1 MSRFSL
7 LAVSLL
13 IIVAIGSEIHY
24 KGGLNKMCVCVPSRA
39 GLIVK
44 SAVAK
49 TKAHSAKLFT
59 VRAAGVGQ

>member
-7 LAVSLL
+7 FAVSLL
-13 IIVAIGSEIHY
+13 IIVAIGSEINY
-24 KGGLNKMCVCVPSRA
+24 KGGLKKMCVCIPSRA

-49 TKAHSAKLFT
+49 TQAHSAKLFT
-59 VRAAGVGQ
+59 VRAAAVGQ

>member
-7 LAVSLL
+7 FAASLL
-13 IIVAIGSEIHY
+13 IIVAIGSEIHHR
-24 KGGLNKMCVCVPSRA
+24 GGLNKSMCVCIPSRA

-49 TKAHSAKLFT
+49 TQARSTELFT
-59 VRAAGVGQ
+59 WRVAVGQ